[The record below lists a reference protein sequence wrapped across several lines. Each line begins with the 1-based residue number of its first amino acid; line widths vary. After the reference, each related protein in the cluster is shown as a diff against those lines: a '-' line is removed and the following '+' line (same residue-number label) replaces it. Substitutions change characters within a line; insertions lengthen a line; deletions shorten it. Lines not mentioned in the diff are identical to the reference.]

1 MNQICVYLIKQEYQ
15 SINSLNAKIYSFA
28 GFFYWRWLFL
38 FKSSCKEGNF
48 PSLKNLIINTKERSM
63 SKRIFAT
70 AVVCVL
76 MVSTVFASN
85 GYFSHGY
92 GTQYKSMAGAGVGL
106 SLNSLASATNPASIA
121 SVGARVD
128 VSAAMFSPARSYT
141 ITGNPSGYPG
151 TFGLAPGK
159 VESGSSSF
167 VVPSAGVSLS
177 LPGNSAVGLAIYG
190 NGGMNTD
197 YDSPTFGASPT
208 GVNLMQL
215 FVGATYAKK
224 VMDKHSIGVTGLFA
238 WQSFEA
244 KGLGAFGMF
253 SSDAS
258 NLTNNDAST
267 ATGFGV
273 RVGYL
278 GDILPILS
286 IGASYQSKIN
296 MGEFEEYA
304 GLFAEQGGFDIPAN
318 WTIGLALKATPI
330 LTIAAD
336 MQKIMYSEIKSI
348 ANSMLPNLQ
357 TAQLGTEN
365 GAGFGWQD
373 MTVYKIGA
381 QLSLIPGLTL
391 RAGYSMTDQP
401 IPAETVM
408 FNILAPGVIEKH
420 VTFGVTKSIL
430 PTIKLHLAV
439 MKALSNSVSGANPL
453 EAPGQQT
460 IELEMDQWD
469 AELGLSF
476 SL

>member
-1 MNQICVYLIKQEYQ
+1 MTKKLI
-15 SINSLNAKIYSFA
+15 SPL
-28 GFFYWRWLFL
+28 LVL
-38 FKSSCKEGNF
+38 
-48 PSLKNLIINTKERSM
+48 
-63 SKRIFAT
+63 
-70 AVVCVL
+70 AVMMTSAL
-76 MVSTVFASN
+76 ASN

-92 GTQYKSMAGAGVGL
+92 GTQYKGLAGAGVGL
-106 SLNSLASATNPASIA
+106 ALNSLAPATNPAA
-121 SVGARVD
+121 SASLGQRVD
-128 VSAAMFSPARSYT
+128 VAASLFNPNRSYT
-141 ITGNPSGYPG
+141 VTGNPSGYPG

-159 VESGSSSF
+159 VESGSTSF
-167 VVPSAGVSLS
+167 IVPSVGVNLA
-177 LPGNSAVGLAIYG
+177 LPGKSALGLAIYG

-197 YDSPTFGASPT
+197 YQAPTFGMSPT

-244 KGLGAFGMF
+244 KGLNAFGMF

-258 NLTNNDAST
+258 NLSNNDAST

-273 RVGYL
+273 RIGYL

-286 IGASYQSKIN
+286 IGASYQTKIN
-296 MGEFEEYA
+296 MGEFKEYA
-304 GLFAEQGGFDIPAN
+304 GLFAEGGDFDIPAN

-336 MQKIMYSEIKSI
+336 MQKIMYSDIKSI
-348 ANSMLPNLQ
+348 ANPMLPNLM
-357 TAQLGTEN
+357 TAQLGSDG

-373 MTVYKIGA
+373 MTVYKVGA
-381 QLSLIPGLTL
+381 QLKLIPGLTL

-401 IPAETVM
+401 VPPEAVM
-408 FNILAPGVIEKH
+408 FNILAPGVVEKH
-420 VTFGVTKSIL
+420 VTFGVSKSIL
-430 PTIKLHLAV
+430 PTIKLHIAV
-439 MKALSNSVSGANPL
+439 MRALSNSVSGANPL

-469 AELGLSF
+469 AEAGVSI

>member
-1 MNQICVYLIKQEYQ
+1 M
-15 SINSLNAKIYSFA
+15 
-28 GFFYWRWLFL
+28 G
-38 FKSSCKEGNF
+38 
-48 PSLKNLIINTKERSM
+48 
-63 SKRIFAT
+63 KRFFAT
-70 AVVCVL
+70 VVMCAL
-76 MVSTVFASN
+76 LISAAFASN

-106 SLNSLASATNPASIA
+106 ALNSLAPATNPAGIA
-121 SVGARVD
+121 SVGARID
-128 VSAAMFSPARSYT
+128 VGASYFNPNRSYNV
-141 ITGNPSGYPG
+141 TGNPSGYPD

-167 VVPSAGVSLS
+167 IVPSAGVSLS
-177 LPGNSAVGLAIYG
+177 LPGNSAIGLAVYG

-197 YDSPTFGASPT
+197 YESPTFGFNPT

-224 VMDKHSIGVTGLFA
+224 VMDKHSIGVTGLLA

-244 KGLGAFGMF
+244 KGLAAFGMF
-253 SSDAS
+253 SSDAA
-258 NLTNNDAST
+258 NLSDNDAST

-273 RVGYL
+273 RIGYL
-278 GDILPILS
+278 GEILPILS
-286 IGASYQSKIN
+286 VDASYQPKIN
-296 MGEFEEYA
+296 MGEFDEYA
-304 GLFAEQGGFDIPAN
+304 GLFADQGDFDVPAN
-318 WTIGLALKATPI
+318 WTIGVALKATPI

-336 MQKIMYSEIKSI
+336 MQKIMYSEINSI
-348 ANSMLPNLQ
+348 ANPMLPNLQ
-357 TAQLGTEN
+357 TAQMGAEG

-408 FNILAPGVIEKH
+408 FNILAPGVVEKH
-420 VTFGVTKSIL
+420 ATFGVTKSIL
-430 PTIKLHLAV
+430 PTIILHLAI
-439 MKALSNSVSGANPL
+439 MRAMSNSVSGANPL

-469 AELGLSF
+469 AEVGLSF